1 MLERLYI
8 KNVALIEE
16 ADISFDGKFNV
27 LSGETGSGKSVI
39 LDSINFVL
47 GSKADKSMIRY
58 GTDEALVKAE
68 FSIFGDGAAA
78 RILDELDIDADDT
91 LIISRKFTQDGRG
104 SIKVNGNTVTT
115 GMLKKIAAHL
125 VDVHGQS
132 EHFFLLSENN
142 QLNVID
148 TLCGEEL
155 TGYKSEL
162 TALLSLKKEYLNRVA
177 SLGGSEQERAQKL
190 DILAYR
196 IAEIE
201 KANLVVGETEKLKAK
216 KKLFDNAE
224 KVISAI
230 GAVREILSADNGC
243 IDLLSAAHR
252 QICGISDIDKE
263 YADICERLDNLSI
276 EAEDLKETVSD
287 LADSLN
293 FDEAEAKAVEERLDL
308 IRSLTRKYGAD
319 EEQVIAYL
327 EDAREQFNSLNDA
340 AAELE
345 KLGKKIAETDG
356 KIYDACV
363 KLTKLRKLK
372 CKDFCGTVEE
382 QLKSLNIP
390 NARFF
395 VDFTDYDREN
405 IQVGGSGADKICF
418 MFSANKGEPPKPLSK
433 VISGG
438 EMSRFMLA
446 VKTQLKGINGIS
458 TYIFDEIDAGISGIT
473 AKTVAEKFI
482 AISNDTQIIAVSH
495 LPQVCAAASAQFLIS
510 KSDNGREKTITTI
523 KRLSDKERV
532 EEIIRLTGSIATDAA
547 REHAEELLAQFGNFR
562 DS

>member
-16 ADISFDGKFNV
+16 ADIAFDGKFNV

-58 GTDEALVKAE
+58 GSDEALVKAE
-68 FSIFGDGAAA
+68 FSISGDSAAA
-78 RILDELDIDADDT
+78 RMLDELDIEVDDT

-104 SIKVNGNTVTT
+104 SIKINGNTVTT

-148 TLCGEEL
+148 SLCGEEL
-155 TGYKSEL
+155 AKLKAEL
-162 TALLSLKKEYLNRVA
+162 TQLLSLKKEYA
-177 SLGGSEQERAQKL
+177 AKIAGLGGSEQERAQKL
-190 DILAYR
+190 DILAYQ
-196 IAEIE
+196 ISEIE
-201 KANLVVGETEKLKAK
+201 NANITVGETENLKAK

-224 KVISAI
+224 RVISAI
-230 GAVREILSADNGC
+230 STVREILCADNGC

-252 QICGISDIDKE
+252 QISTISDIDKE
-263 YADICERLDNLSI
+263 YESVYERLDNLSI

-287 LADSLN
+287 LADNLN
-293 FDEAEAKAVEERLDL
+293 FDEWEVKSVEERLDL
-308 IRSLTRKYGAD
+308 IKALTRKYGAD
-319 EEQVIAYL
+319 EEQIIAYL
-327 EDAREQFNSLNDA
+327 ENAREQYDSLKDA

-345 KLGKKIAETDG
+345 KLDKKIAEADR
-356 KIYDACV
+356 KIFDICL

-372 CKDFCGTVEE
+372 CKDFCGAVEE

-390 NARFF
+390 NAKFF
-395 VDFTDYDREN
+395 VDFAEYDSGTIEVN
-405 IQVGGSGADKICF
+405 GNGADKICF

-482 AISNDTQIIAVSH
+482 SISNDTQIIAVSH

-510 KSDNGREKTITTI
+510 KSDNISGKTVTSI
-523 KRLSDKERV
+523 KRLSNKERV
-532 EEIIRLTGSIATDAA
+532 DEIIRLTGSIATEAA
-547 REHAEELLAQFGNFR
+547 REHAEELLSQFGNF
-562 DS
+562 

>member
-58 GTDEALVKAE
+58 GASEALIKAE
-68 FSIFGDGAAA
+68 FSLESDSEAYK
-78 RILDELDIDADDT
+78 ILDELDIEAGDE
-91 LIISRKFTQDGRG
+91 LIISRKFSTDGRS
-104 SIKVNGNTVTT
+104 SIKINGNTVTT
-115 GMLKKIAAHL
+115 GMLKKISAHI

-148 TLCGEEL
+148 SLCGEKL
-155 TGYKSEL
+155 SKLKIQLSEL
-162 TALLSLKKEYLNRVA
+162 LSFKKECSEKIA
-177 SLGGSEQERAQKL
+177 GLGGSEQERAQKL
-190 DILAYR
+190 DLLAYQ

-201 KANLVVGETEKLKAK
+201 RANLSVGETEMLKAK

-224 KVISAI
+224 RVISAI
-230 GAVREILSADNGC
+230 NSVREILSSDSGC

-252 QICGISDIDKE
+252 QINSIADIDKE
-263 YADICERLDNLSI
+263 YENVSERLDNLTI

-287 LADSLN
+287 LADNLN
-293 FDEAEAKAVEERLDL
+293 FDEREAKSVDERLDL
-308 IRSLTRKYGAD
+308 IKSLTRKYGAD
-319 EEQVIAYL
+319 EEQILDYL
-327 EDAREQFNSLNDA
+327 EKAREQFSRLSDA
-340 AAELE
+340 AAERE
-345 KLGKKIAETDG
+345 KLEGKIAETQG
-356 KIYDACV
+356 KIFGICL
-363 KLTKLRKLK
+363 KLTELRKLK
-372 CKDFCGTVEE
+372 CKDFCGEVEE

-390 NARFF
+390 NAKFY
-395 VDFTDYDREN
+395 VNFTEYNADNFEAN
-405 IQVGGSGADKICF
+405 GNGADKICF

-458 TYIFDEIDAGISGIT
+458 TYIFDEIDAGISGVT
-473 AKTVAEKFI
+473 ARTVAEKFI

-510 KSDNGREKTITTI
+510 KSDIGGEKTVTSI
-523 KRLSDKERV
+523 KRLTKQERV

-547 REHAEELLAQFGNFR
+547 REHAEELLSQFGNF
-562 DS
+562 

>member
-58 GTDEALVKAE
+58 GAEEALVKAE
-68 FSIFGDGAAA
+68 FSLPCGSAAA
-78 RILDELDIDADDT
+78 RILEELDIEADDT
-91 LIISRKFTQDGRG
+91 LIISRKFTQEGKG
-104 SIKVNGNTVTT
+104 SIKVNGNTVTG
-115 GMLKKIAAHL
+115 GMLKKIATHL

-148 TLCGEEL
+148 TLCGDEL
-155 TGYKSEL
+155 IKLKGEL
-162 TALLSLKKEYLNRVA
+162 AGLLSFKKECANKIA
-177 SLGGSEQERAQKL
+177 QLGGSEQERAQRL
-190 DILAYR
+190 DILAYQ
-196 IAEIE
+196 IDEIE
-201 KANLVVGETEKLKAK
+201 RANISVGETEQLKAK

-224 KVISAI
+224 RVISSI
-230 GAVREILSADNGC
+230 CAVREILSADNGC

-252 QICGISDIDKE
+252 QISGIADIDKE
-263 YADICERLDNLSI
+263 YEAICERLDNLSI
-276 EAEDLKETVSD
+276 EAEDLRDTVSD
-287 LADSLN
+287 LADGLN
-293 FDEAEAKAVEERLDL
+293 FDGDEAKTVDERLDL
-308 IRSLTRKYGAD
+308 IKSLTRKYGAD
-319 EEQVIAYL
+319 EERILEYL
-327 EDAREQFNSLNDA
+327 ESARAQYDSLNDA

-345 KLGKKIAETDG
+345 KISKQIKDADDKIFSV
-356 KIYDACV
+356 CL
-363 KLTKLRKLK
+363 KLSNLRKLS
-372 CKDFCGTVEE
+372 CKNFCGAVEE

-390 NARFF
+390 NAKFF
-395 VDFTDYDREN
+395 VEFNEYDKQN
-405 IQVGGSGADKICF
+405 IEVNGSGADNICF

-482 AISNDTQIIAVSH
+482 SISADTQIIAVSH
-495 LPQVCAAASAQFLIS
+495 LPQVCAAASAQYLIS
-510 KSDNGREKTITTI
+510 KSDGDGEKTVTSI
-523 KRLSDKERV
+523 KRLSKAERV
-532 EEIIRLTGSIATDAA
+532 EEIVRLTGSISTDAA
-547 REHAEELLAQFGNFR
+547 REHAEEFLRQFGNF
-562 DS
+562 

>member
-58 GTDEALVKAE
+58 GASEALVKAE
-68 FSIFGDGAAA
+68 FSLESDSEAYK
-78 RILDELDIDADDT
+78 ILDELDIEAGDE
-91 LIISRKFTQDGRG
+91 LIISRKFSTDGRS
-104 SIKVNGNTVTT
+104 SIKINGNTVTT
-115 GMLKKIAAHL
+115 GMLKKISAHI

-148 TLCGEEL
+148 SLCGEKL
-155 TGYKSEL
+155 SKLKIQLSEL
-162 TALLSLKKEYLNRVA
+162 LSFKKECSEKIA
-177 SLGGSEQERAQKL
+177 GLGGSEQGRAQKL
-190 DILAYR
+190 DLLAYQ

-201 KANLVVGETEKLKAK
+201 RANLSVGETEMLKAK

-224 KVISAI
+224 RVISAI
-230 GAVREILSADNGC
+230 NSVREILSSDSGC

-252 QICGISDIDKE
+252 QINSIADIDKE
-263 YADICERLDNLSI
+263 YENVCERLDNLTI

-287 LADSLN
+287 LADNLN
-293 FDEAEAKAVEERLDL
+293 FDEREAKSVDERLDL
-308 IRSLTRKYGAD
+308 IKSLTRKYGAD
-319 EEQVIAYL
+319 EEQILDYL
-327 EDAREQFNSLNDA
+327 GKAREQFSRLSDA
-340 AAELE
+340 AAERE
-345 KLGKKIAETDG
+345 KLEGKIAETQG
-356 KIYDACV
+356 KIFGICL
-363 KLTKLRKLK
+363 KLTELRKLK
-372 CKDFCGTVEE
+372 CKDFCGAVEE

-390 NARFF
+390 NAKFY
-395 VDFTDYDREN
+395 VNFTEYNADNFEAN
-405 IQVGGSGADKICF
+405 GNGADKICF

-458 TYIFDEIDAGISGIT
+458 TYIFDEIDAGISGVT
-473 AKTVAEKFI
+473 ARTVAEKFI

-510 KSDNGREKTITTI
+510 KSDIGGEKTVTSI
-523 KRLSDKERV
+523 KRLTKQERV

-547 REHAEELLAQFGNFR
+547 REHAEELLSQFGNF
-562 DS
+562 

>member
-58 GTDEALVKAE
+58 GASEALVKAE
-68 FSIFGDGAAA
+68 FSLESDSEAYK
-78 RILDELDIDADDT
+78 ILDDLDIEAGDE
-91 LIISRKFTQDGRG
+91 LIISRKFSTDGRS
-104 SIKVNGNTVTT
+104 SIKINGNTVTT
-115 GMLKKIAAHL
+115 GMLKKISAHI

-148 TLCGEEL
+148 SLCGEKL
-155 TGYKSEL
+155 SKLKIQLSK
-162 TALLSLKKEYLNRVA
+162 LLSFKKECSEKIA
-177 SLGGSEQERAQKL
+177 GLGGSEQERAQKL
-190 DILAYR
+190 DLLAYQ

-201 KANLVVGETEKLKAK
+201 RANLSVGETEMLKAK

-224 KVISAI
+224 RVISAI
-230 GAVREILSADNGC
+230 NSVREILSSDSGC

-252 QICGISDIDKE
+252 QINSIADIDKE
-263 YADICERLDNLSI
+263 YENVSERLDNLTI

-287 LADSLN
+287 LADNLN
-293 FDEAEAKAVEERLDL
+293 FDEREAKSVDERLDL
-308 IRSLTRKYGAD
+308 IKSLTRKYGAD
-319 EEQVIAYL
+319 EEQILDYL
-327 EDAREQFNSLNDA
+327 EKAREQFSRLSDA
-340 AAELE
+340 AAERE
-345 KLGKKIAETDG
+345 KLEGKIAETQG
-356 KIYDACV
+356 KIFGICL
-363 KLTKLRKLK
+363 KLTELRKLK
-372 CKDFCGTVEE
+372 CKDFCDAVEE

-390 NARFF
+390 NAKFY
-395 VDFTDYDREN
+395 VNFTEYNADNFEAN
-405 IQVGGSGADKICF
+405 GNGADKICF

-458 TYIFDEIDAGISGIT
+458 TYIFDEIDAGISGVT
-473 AKTVAEKFI
+473 ARTVAEKFI

-510 KSDNGREKTITTI
+510 KSDIGGEKTVTSI
-523 KRLSDKERV
+523 KRLTKQERV

-547 REHAEELLAQFGNFR
+547 REHAEELLSQFGNF
-562 DS
+562 

>member
-16 ADISFDGKFNV
+16 ADIAFDGKFNV

-58 GTDEALVKAE
+58 GSDEALVKAE
-68 FSIFGDGAAA
+68 FSISGDSAAA
-78 RILDELDIDADDT
+78 RMLDELDIEVDDT

-104 SIKVNGNTVTT
+104 SIKINGNTVTT

-148 TLCGEEL
+148 SLCGEEL
-155 TGYKSEL
+155 AKLKAEL
-162 TALLSLKKEYLNRVA
+162 AQLLSLKKEYAAKIA
-177 SLGGSEQERAQKL
+177 SLGGSEQERAQRL
-190 DILAYR
+190 DILAYQ
-196 IAEIE
+196 ISEIE
-201 KANLVVGETEKLKAK
+201 NANITVGETENLKAK

-224 KVISAI
+224 RVISAI
-230 GAVREILSADNGC
+230 SAVKEILCADNGC

-252 QICGISDIDKE
+252 QISAISDIDKE
-263 YADICERLDNLSI
+263 YESVYERLDNLSI

-287 LADSLN
+287 LADNLN
-293 FDEAEAKAVEERLDL
+293 FDEREAKSVEERLDF
-308 IRSLTRKYGAD
+308 IKSLTRKYGAD
-319 EEQVIAYL
+319 EEQIIAYL
-327 EDAREQFNSLNDA
+327 ENAREQYESLKDA

-345 KLGKKIAETDG
+345 KLDKKIAEADR
-356 KIYDACV
+356 KIFDICL
-363 KLTKLRKLK
+363 KLTELRKLK
-372 CKDFCGTVEE
+372 CKDFCGAVEE

-390 NARFF
+390 NAKFF
-395 VDFTDYDREN
+395 VDFAEYDSGTIEVN
-405 IQVGGSGADKICF
+405 GNGADKICF

-482 AISNDTQIIAVSH
+482 SISNDTQIIAVSH

-510 KSDNGREKTITTI
+510 KSDNISGKTVTSI
-523 KRLSDKERV
+523 KRLSKEERID
-532 EEIIRLTGSIATDAA
+532 EIIRLTGSIATEAA
-547 REHAEELLAQFGNFR
+547 REHAEELLSQFGNF
-562 DS
+562 

>member
-16 ADISFDGKFNV
+16 AEISFDSKFNV

-58 GTDEALVKAE
+58 GTNEALVKAE
-68 FSIFGDGAAA
+68 FSIIGDNAAA
-78 RILDELDIDADDT
+78 SILEELDIDVDDT
-91 LIISRKFTQDGRG
+91 LIISRKFSQDGRG
-104 SIKVNGNTVTT
+104 AIKVNGNTVTT
-115 GMLKKIAAHL
+115 GMLKKIASHL

-148 TLCGEEL
+148 NLCGEEL
-155 TGYKSEL
+155 FTLKAEL
-162 TALLSLKKEYLNRVA
+162 AALLALKKEYASKIA

-190 DILAYR
+190 DILSYQ

-201 KANLVVGETEKLKAK
+201 KANLVVGETERLKAK

-224 KVISAI
+224 RVITAL

-243 IDLLSAAHR
+243 IDLLSAAYR
-252 QICGISDIDKE
+252 QISGISDIDKE
-263 YADICERLDNLSI
+263 YEIICERLDNLSI

-287 LADSLN
+287 LADSFN
-293 FDEAEAKAVEERLDL
+293 FDEREAKAVDERLDL
-308 IRSLTRKYGAD
+308 IKSLTRKYGAD
-319 EEQVIAYL
+319 EEEILAYL
-327 EDAREQFNSLNDA
+327 ENAQAQYNSLNDA

-345 KLGKKIAETDG
+345 KLSKKTAEADG
-356 KIYDACV
+356 KIYDVCL
-363 KLTKLRKLK
+363 KLTNLRKLK
-372 CKDFCGTVEE
+372 CKDFCSAVEG

-390 NARFF
+390 NAKFYVEF
-395 VDFTDYDREN
+395 AEYNSDN
-405 IQVGGSGADKICF
+405 IDVCASGADKISF

-446 VKTQLKGINGIS
+446 VKTKLKDINGIS
-458 TYIFDEIDAGISGIT
+458 TYIFDEIDAGISGVT
-473 AKTVAEKFI
+473 AKTVAEKFV

-510 KSDNGREKTITTI
+510 KSDNGGEKTVTTI
-523 KRLSDKERV
+523 KKLSKQERV
-532 EEIIRLTGSIATDAA
+532 EEIVRLTGSIATDAA
-547 REHAEELLAQFGNFR
+547 RKHAVELLAQFGNN
-562 DS
+562 

>member
-16 ADISFDGKFNV
+16 ADVTFDNKFNV

-47 GSKADKSMIRY
+47 GSKADKSMIRF
-58 GTDEALVKAE
+58 GTQEAFVKAE
-68 FSIFGDGAAA
+68 FSLPETCAAA
-78 RILDELDIDADDT
+78 KVLEELDIEADDT
-91 LIISRKFTQDGRG
+91 LIISRKFSQDGKG
-104 SIKVNGNTVTT
+104 SIKINGNTVTG

-142 QLNVID
+142 QLNVVD
-148 TLCGEEL
+148 TLCGDKLSQLKIQLAE
-155 TGYKSEL
+155 
-162 TALLSLKKEYLNRVA
+162 LLSIKKNCIA
-177 SLGGSEQERAQKL
+177 KISGLGGSEQERAQKL
-190 DILAYR
+190 DMLAYQ

-201 KANLVVGETEKLKAK
+201 KANITVGESEKLRTK

-230 GAVREILSADNGC
+230 SAVKEILSADNGC

-252 QICGISDIDKE
+252 QISSISDIDSE
-263 YADICERLDNLSI
+263 YEALCERLDNLSI

-287 LADSLN
+287 LADDFN
-293 FDEAEAKAVEERLDL
+293 FDEGEARAVEERLDL
-308 IRSLTRKYGAD
+308 IKSLTRKYGAD
-319 EEQVIAYL
+319 EEQILAFL
-327 EDAREQFNSLNDA
+327 EHAKEQYNTLNDA
-340 AAELE
+340 AAERE
-345 KLGKKIAETDG
+345 KLEGRIAEIDG
-356 KIYDACV
+356 KIYGICL
-363 KLTKLRKLK
+363 KLTDLRKLK
-372 CKDFCGTVEE
+372 CKEFCGAVEE

-390 NARFF
+390 NAKFY
-395 VDFTDYDREN
+395 VDFAEYSSDNVDVNTN
-405 IQVGGSGADKICF
+405 GADKICF

-446 VKTQLKGINGIS
+446 VKTQLKGVNGIS
-458 TYIFDEIDAGISGIT
+458 TYIFDEIDAGISGVT

-482 AISNDTQIIAVSH
+482 AISKDTQIIAVSH

-510 KSDNGREKTITTI
+510 KSDANGEKTVTNI
-523 KRLSDKERV
+523 KRLSKSERV
-532 EEIIRLTGSIATDAA
+532 DEIIRLTGSIATDAA
-547 REHAEELLAQFGNFR
+547 REHAEELLSQFGNF
-562 DS
+562 

>member
-1 MLERLYI
+1 MLRRLYI

-16 ADISFDGKFNV
+16 ADIAFDGKFNV

-58 GTDEALVKAE
+58 GTEEAVVKAE
-68 FSIFGDGAAA
+68 FTISDDSAAA
-78 RILDELDIDADDT
+78 RVLDELDIEADDT

-104 SIKVNGNTVTT
+104 SIKVNGDTVTT
-115 GMLKKIAAHL
+115 GMLKKIATHL

-142 QLNVID
+142 QLNVVD
-148 TLCGEEL
+148 TLCGDKL
-155 TGYKSEL
+155 AVLKSDL
-162 TALLSLKKEYLNRVA
+162 AALLAQKKECANKIA

-190 DILAYR
+190 DILAYQ

-201 KANLVVGETEKLKAK
+201 KANLVVGETEKLKSK

-224 KVISAI
+224 RVITAI
-230 GAVREILSADNGC
+230 NAVREILSADNGC

-263 YADICERLDNLSI
+263 YESVCERLDNLSI

-293 FDEAEAKAVEERLDL
+293 FDESEAKAVDERLDL
-308 IRSLTRKYGAD
+308 IKALTRKYGAD
-319 EEQVIAYL
+319 EEQIIAYL
-327 EDAREQFNSLNDA
+327 EKAKEQFDSLNDA
-340 AAELE
+340 AAELK
-345 KLGKKIAETDG
+345 KLEEKIAEIDG
-356 KIYDACV
+356 KIYEICL
-363 KLTKLRKLK
+363 KMTELRKLN
-372 CKDFCGTVEE
+372 CKDFCGDVEE

-390 NARFF
+390 NAKFF
-395 VDFTDYDREN
+395 VNFAEYDSETIKVN
-405 IQVGGSGADKICF
+405 GNGADKICF
-418 MFSANKGEPPKPLSK
+418 MFSANKGEPPKPLNK

-446 VKTQLKGINGIS
+446 VKTRLKGINGIS
-458 TYIFDEIDAGISGIT
+458 TYIFDEIDSGISGIT
-473 AKTVAEKFI
+473 ARTVAEKFI

-510 KSDNGREKTITTI
+510 KSDKNGEKTVTSI
-523 KRLSDKERV
+523 KRLSKTERV
-532 EEIIRLTGSIATDAA
+532 EEIIRLTGSVATDAA
-547 REHAEELLAQFGNFR
+547 REHAEELLSQFGNF
-562 DS
+562 

>member
-16 ADISFDGKFNV
+16 ADIAFDGKFNV

-58 GTDEALVKAE
+58 GSDEALVKAE
-68 FSIFGDGAAA
+68 FSISGDSAAA
-78 RILDELDIDADDT
+78 RMLDELDIEVDDT

-104 SIKVNGNTVTT
+104 SIKINGNTVTT

-148 TLCGEEL
+148 SLCGEEL
-155 TGYKSEL
+155 AKLKAEL
-162 TALLSLKKEYLNRVA
+162 AQLLSLKKEYAAKIA
-177 SLGGSEQERAQKL
+177 SLGGSEQERAQRL
-190 DILAYR
+190 DILAYQ
-196 IAEIE
+196 ISEIE
-201 KANLVVGETEKLKAK
+201 NANITVGETENLKAK

-224 KVISAI
+224 RVISAI
-230 GAVREILSADNGC
+230 SAVKEILCADNGC

-252 QICGISDIDKE
+252 QISAISDIDKE
-263 YADICERLDNLSI
+263 YESVYERLDNLSI

-287 LADSLN
+287 LADNLN
-293 FDEAEAKAVEERLDL
+293 FDEREAKSVEERLDF
-308 IRSLTRKYGAD
+308 IKSLTRKYGAD
-319 EEQVIAYL
+319 EEQIIAYL
-327 EDAREQFNSLNDA
+327 ENAREQYESLKDA

-345 KLGKKIAETDG
+345 KLDKKIAEADR
-356 KIYDACV
+356 KIFDICL
-363 KLTKLRKLK
+363 KLTELRKLK
-372 CKDFCGTVEE
+372 CKDFCGAVEE

-390 NARFF
+390 NAKFF
-395 VDFTDYDREN
+395 VDFAEYDSGTIEVN
-405 IQVGGSGADKICF
+405 GNGADKICF

-482 AISNDTQIIAVSH
+482 SISNDTQIIAVSH

-510 KSDNGREKTITTI
+510 KSDNISGKTVTSI
-523 KRLSDKERV
+523 KRLSKEDRND
-532 EEIIRLTGSIATDAA
+532 EIIRLTGSIATEAA
-547 REHAEELLAQFGNFR
+547 REHAEELLSQFGNF
-562 DS
+562 